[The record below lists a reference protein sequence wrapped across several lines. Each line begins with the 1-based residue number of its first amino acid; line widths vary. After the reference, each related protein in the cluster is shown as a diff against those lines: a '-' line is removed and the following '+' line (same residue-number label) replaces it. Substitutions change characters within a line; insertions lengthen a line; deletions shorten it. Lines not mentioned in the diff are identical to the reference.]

1 MFFTKRWFL
10 VFIFVALTG
19 VGLGWN
25 GLFNSQVAAAATPTA
40 AVTSAVDE
48 AASTPSPNGRWI
60 AIANAATGSLDLQ
73 QAGGQTIPVFPSG
86 SHVTTLTWSP
96 NSQTLLAVR
105 TAQETGAPI
114 EIWQIQIK
122 GDKPAAP
129 ARLYQAKTDATDPQ
143 QIVFGRWSP
152 NNRYV
157 VFWQGILSAS
167 ILADGLPASVLDV
180 TGGQATQVAE
190 IALPNPRYYSWAADS
205 SALAITAGGYR
216 SAQVNKWLNLWDAKT
231 GQTTTVI
238 SQTEQIPGMVA
249 WSPDGKMIAYAAV
262 PAKLTGQKW
271 ADLTTFDNPAIAG
284 RRIYLLDPQTGQT
297 HPLNRAT
304 TYQDAPLWSDDN
316 TRLYYVQRLSNTL
329 QLMAADPATG
339 QAEPVPGVNQPIQQ
353 NSKDPEVGYYGQAD
367 WDALLA
373 QRLGQATAANEALG
387 QELQTS
393 LTGSLPP
400 TPTPDAQG
408 MTMGGFDGVK
418 VLPLTQS
425 SADSPYW
432 AAFSYGM
439 RIFEPVH
446 NHFLAIYRHTEAGWQ
461 EVSRVELENPD
472 YLDPAA
478 VRQVQVEPGRLW
490 LEVQGGAGAH
500 AGTYDLF
507 SFDGKSLKNEVSH
520 GNSSPGGSRLE
531 DLNGDGLPEVIL
543 DQTDYYVFCYACGVR
558 LVQYQVLSWAGDRL
572 SEVKLSPLPETAPTQ
587 LRDLTNRAVK
597 LAQAGL
603 LKAAL
608 ETINQATALDAQN
621 PLVGMDTALIKLQAN
636 AQTEQGDEE
645 AYPLLN
651 HIFYG
656 DYAAALAV
664 LRPYSVEQ
672 IFAQPTP
679 LITGTPAEGWETELS
694 QRIIDSSTKALQ
706 VQPELAAAYFLRG
719 WAKHL
724 AHPKDPNALND
735 IEQAARLAP
744 QESLF
749 SQSVT
754 YLKR

>member
-1 MFFTKRWFL
+1 MFLTKRWFL
-10 VFIFVALTG
+10 LFIFAALTA
-19 VGLGWN
+19 VGFGWN
-25 GLFNSQVAAAATPTA
+25 GLFSSQAAAAATAT
-40 AVTSAVDE
+40 
-48 AASTPSPNGRWI
+48 STPPAAAAGNTASPDGRWI
-60 AIANAATGSLDLQ
+60 AVANAATGSLDLQ
-73 QAGGQTIPVFPSG
+73 QAGGQTVPVFPSG

-96 NSQTLLAVR
+96 NSQILLAAR
-105 TAQETGAPI
+105 AAQEAGAPI

-129 ARLYQAKTDATDPQ
+129 ARLYQAQATPEQDPQ
-143 QIVFGRWSP
+143 QIVFGHWSP
-152 NNRYV
+152 NSRYV

-180 TGGQATQVAE
+180 TSGQATPVAE
-190 IALPNPRYYSWAADS
+190 TALPNPRYHSWAADS
-205 SALAITAGGYR
+205 SALAITAGEYR
-216 SAQVNKWLNLWDAKT
+216 SAQVNKWLNLWNAKT

-249 WSPDGKMIAYAAV
+249 WSPDGKTIAYAAV
-262 PAKLTGQKW
+262 PASLTGQKW
-271 ADLTTFDNPAIAG
+271 ADLMTFDNPAIAG
-284 RRIYLLDPQTGQT
+284 RRIYLLNPQTGQN
-297 HPLNRAT
+297 HPLNQAAA
-304 TYQDAPLWSDDN
+304 YQDAPLWSDDG
-316 TRLYYVQRLSNTL
+316 TRLYYVQRLSDTI
-329 QLMAADPATG
+329 QVMAANPATG
-339 QAEPVPGVNQPIQQ
+339 QAEPVPGVNQPIEQ
-353 NSKDPEVGYYGQAD
+353 VGYYGQTD

-400 TPTPDAQG
+400 APTPDAQG

-418 VLPLTQS
+418 VLPLIKNGSGS
-425 SADSPYW
+425 SYW
-432 AAFSYGM
+432 VAFSYGM

-446 NHFLAIYRHTEAGWQ
+446 NHFLAIYRHTGAGWQ

-572 SEVKLSPLPETAPTQ
+572 SEVKLSLLPETAPAQ
-587 LRDLTNRAVK
+587 LRDLTSRAVK

-603 LKAAL
+603 LKDAL
-608 ETINQATALDAQN
+608 ETINQAAAALNAQN
-621 PLVGMDTALIKLQAN
+621 PLVGMDAALIKLQAN

-651 HIFYG
+651 RIFYG
-656 DYAAALAV
+656 DYAAALEV
-664 LRPYSVEQ
+664 LRPYPVEQ

-724 AHPKDPNALND
+724 ANPKDPNALSD
-735 IEQAARLAP
+735 IEQAAKLAP
-744 QESLF
+744 QETLF
-749 SQSVT
+749 AQSVT